1 MSSGTIGV
9 KLCHSFSLQSGGTW
23 QSTHIDDLRPPQPN
37 RPEISHLRGQGV
49 HSLLQQDLAAMN
61 IQTGNE
67 GDMQIDA
74 AEARD
79 VVEEENLETMD
90 AEDVGKDENELEE
103 GMDDLEEIAIEV
115 QGWYSFHALFYFLYT
130 VCMYNES

>member
-1 MSSGTIGV
+1 MGKFNIRFINSISVILFN
-9 KLCHSFSLQSGGTW
+9 KQSGGTW

-61 IQTGNE
+61 IQTGSE
-67 GDMQIDA
+67 GEMQIDT
-74 AEARD
+74 EARD

-90 AEDVGKDENELEE
+90 AEAVGKDEDELEE
-103 GMDDLEEIAIEV
+103 GMDDAEEIVDV
-115 QGWYSFHALFYFLYT
+115 QGNHFYISYMQSYT
-130 VCMYNES
+130 